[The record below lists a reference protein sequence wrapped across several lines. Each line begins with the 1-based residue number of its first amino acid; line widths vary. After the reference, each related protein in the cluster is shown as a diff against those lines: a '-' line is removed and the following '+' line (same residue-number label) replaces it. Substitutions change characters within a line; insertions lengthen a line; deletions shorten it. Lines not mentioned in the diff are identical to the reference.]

1 MKTTRIA
8 ATAAAVVLLGL
19 GGSAIAVAASNA
31 SGSSRVSTT
40 TSSSTAEPSP
50 ALTADPSTSSTPA
63 AATLSADE
71 ASAIALQH
79 VGAGRVTGIERE
91 LEHGRT
97 QWKVTVTDGTR
108 TIVVRVD
115 ATTAAI
121 TQQGLDDSSR
131 SSQGQAG
138 LYDDHGG
145 NRHEPGDDKGG
156 RR

>member
-1 MKTTRIA
+1 MKTSRIA
-8 ATAAAVVLLGL
+8 ATAAAVAVLGL

-31 SGSSRVSTT
+31 SGSSRASTT
-40 TSSSTAEPSP
+40 TSSSTTEPSP

-97 QWKVTVTDGTR
+97 EWKVSVNDGAR
-108 TIVVRVD
+108 TIIVRVD
-115 ATTAAI
+115 ATTGAV
-121 TQQGLDDSSR
+121 TQQGLDDRSH
-131 SSQGQAG
+131 SSQGQAE

-145 NRHEPGDDKGG
+145 NRHEPGDDNGG